1 LWLLFVVPFPF
12 SCWKIGKNQNQN
24 NNIFWTITQPKTYT
38 VYMQDEDVMEGNN
51 LIASVKSQ
59 WDVQKLSYYAIAL
72 PWFQTAYPALTGQR
86 GRVGVGSIQN
96 ESLLGGP
103 TTISTEFTHGVGYV
117 LVGPRTWLL
126 LSQKFGYD
134 KELACRCVY
143 NQNNHHHHHHHNK
156 HQDPPSPSPPP
167 ASTTTPTTTARLSF
181 IINSAERVDFVTGR
195 FPYEKYVQSEAVVSD
210 EETTELEED
219 DDDDDDD
226 DQEDEHQTE
235 HGEADDAV
243 DDLVRYIYIFIY

>member
-1 LWLLFVVPFPF
+1 
-12 SCWKIGKNQNQN
+12 
-24 NNIFWTITQPKTYT
+24 
-38 VYMQDEDVMEGNN
+38 MEGNN

-59 WDVQKLSYYAIAL
+59 WVVQKLSYYAIAL
-72 PWFQTAYPALTGQR
+72 PWFQKAYPALTGQR

-103 TTISTEFTHGVGYV
+103 TTISTEFTHGIGYV

-143 NQNNHHHHHHHNK
+143 NQNNHHHHHNK
-156 HQDPPSPSPPP
+156 NSNSLPHQDPSPPSPP
-167 ASTTTPTTTARLSF
+167 AATTTPTAARLSF

-226 DQEDEHQTE
+226 DQEDEHE
-235 HGEADDAV
+235 HQAEQGEADDAV
-243 DDLVRYIYIFIY
+243 DDLVRYIYIYILMFAAGTTMATNA